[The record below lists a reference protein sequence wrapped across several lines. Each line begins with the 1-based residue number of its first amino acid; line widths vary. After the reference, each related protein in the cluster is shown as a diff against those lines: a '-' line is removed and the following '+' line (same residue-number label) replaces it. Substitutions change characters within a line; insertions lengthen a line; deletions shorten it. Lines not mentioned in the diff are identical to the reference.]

1 MNFGERLKK
10 LCQDYQYTQ
19 NTLEEI
25 TGIDRS
31 TISAYELGTRKPS
44 IENLETLARVFKVSI
59 DYLYCNSNK
68 HFLDITNISETN
80 YYKIIAIIKE
90 EDLNFEK
97 DTRLF
102 NK

>member
-10 LCQDYQYTQ
+10 LRQDYHYTQ
-19 NTLEEI
+19 NILEEI

-31 TISAYELGTRKPS
+31 TISAYELGVRKPS
-44 IENLETLARVFKVSI
+44 TENLETLARVFKVSM
-59 DYLYCNSNK
+59 DYLYCNTNK
-68 HFLDITNISETN
+68 HFLDITDISETN

-97 DTRLF
+97 DTKLF